1 MDGKIDR
8 AKVLRFFKWSNQ
20 EFAPLLIAIGCII
33 VANWIGYVGVVV
45 AQSDEEK
52 AWILGF
58 TFTIA
63 AGFLGVAALSFRK
76 AMKGDKPLLEFHGE
90 VKKAKNLDFANVLIQ
105 SFRKTDTALDKV
117 LDFDPTGLVSHISDA
132 AGSEDGQL
140 LEALRPKAVFLAG
153 RRDDTGFLKF
163 LLSGGSLTVEYSPV
177 SVAVLYLTRSELI
190 CYFASADIVRGEV
203 SAEEIE
209 RVPLQNIAEV
219 TMEPAIRRIGRTGN
233 DRLFHEYDRV
243 TRNNPSREIISV
255 ERSIRVAT
263 TDGQDLVLPAGD
275 PVYHRGKSQ
284 NARVPGKETTSRAFS
299 ARSPAGS
306 AKPSWLPEANC
317 AQNCSAGS
325 A

>member
-1 MDGKIDR
+1 MI
-8 AKVLRFFKWSNQ
+8 
-20 EFAPLLIAIGCII
+20 
-33 VANWIGYVGVVV
+33 
-45 AQSDEEK
+45 AQSDEKK
-52 AWILGF
+52 AWVLGF

-63 AGFLGVAALSFRK
+63 AGFLVLAALSFRK

-90 VKKAKNLDFANVLIQ
+90 VKKAKSFDFANVLIQ

-117 LDFDPTGLVSHISDA
+117 LDIDPTGPAAPISDA
-132 AGSEDGQL
+132 AGAEDAQL
-140 LEALRPKAVFLAG
+140 LEALRPKAVFLSG

-163 LLSGGSLTVEYSPV
+163 LFSAGSLTVEYSPV

-203 SAEEIE
+203 SAEEIK

-243 TRNNPSREIISV
+243 TRNNPSREIVSV

-263 TDGQDLVLPAGD
+263 TDGQDLILPAGD
-275 PVYHRGKSQ
+275 PVYHRGKYH
-284 NARVPGKETTSRAFS
+284 NAYAGEGDNFSRIAGEVSRRVSEAKRA
-299 ARSPAGS
+299 AGS
-306 AKPSWLPEANC
+306 ELRPEL
-317 AQNCSAGS
+317 
-325 A
+325 